1 MSGRS
6 LNKFVWM
13 EALRGADLTHA
24 EYRVLINL
32 STYARGDL
40 TNAHPGLAR
49 LCEDAQVS
57 QPTAKKALRR
67 LVEKG
72 WIVLTDPGGNE
83 HWKGKANVYA
93 LAFPKGVTHLPPSD
107 VKGVNPHTEGGN
119 SFSEGGKSTP
129 LEGGNSLTPQQGI
142 TSMDF
147 NRGFQSGGV
156 VALGDAGA
164 SAREDT
170 PLPPE
175 TLTEQAEAAF
185 GELFGETPPQTAPD
199 TYDETPV
206 PVIDEPMI
214 DPKRNPLAWID
225 AELPGGFRGTER
237 AEAQKRLDA
246 GEHHVTIRWDLVRA
260 RHSRPRIG
268 ERRRRFIDDSQST
281 QEAQ

>member
-1 MSGRS
+1 MTGRS

-24 EYRVLINL
+24 EYRVLLNL

-57 QPTAKKALRR
+57 QPTAKKALRS

-93 LAFPKGVTHLPPSD
+93 LAFPKGVTHLPPSGG
-107 VKGVNPHTEGGN
+107 KGVNPYTEGGKP
-119 SFSEGGKSTP
+119 FSEGGKSTP

-147 NRGFQSGGV
+147 NNGFQSGGV

-164 SAREDT
+164 CAREDT

-175 TLTEQAEAAF
+175 TLTQQAEAAF

-214 DPKRNPLAWID
+214 DPVRNPLAWID
-225 AELPGGFRGTER
+225 AELPGGFRGAER
-237 AEAQKRLDA
+237 AQAQERLEA